1 MTPGQPSAVPASSRT
16 GAAPP
21 AGAEDSGVQVLADG
35 SAGAGS
41 GESSGDVGD
50 GAGVADTGNA
60 DDTGDTADTADT
72 SDADDTGDSDH
83 AGDALDSADAGPSEA
98 DGSDDADDQSEYT
111 DEQIEQAFTKDLLD
125 WLLSLTPAEI
135 VAELDKHIV
144 GQAAAKRAVA
154 VALRNRWRR
163 QKVKDAALREE
174 IAPNNLIMIGPT
186 GVGKTEI
193 ARRMAR
199 LSGSPFVKVEA
210 SKFTEVGYVG
220 RDVESM
226 VRDLADTAVNML
238 RNEREETM
246 APEAGRRTEERL
258 LDLLLPDS
266 AEKPGKR
273 PARAADSESSNDK
286 GEPGEEQDAAS
297 SSGDQ
302 ADGPED
308 APASEQDAPGSA
320 TFLAGKGGVARRP
333 GLGAA
338 PDAPPPPGSPAE
350 PSGPDAAAPPPP
362 SPGRPSQEQETAVV
376 AEEPAPA
383 PSPRAKDRLARTRE
397 KLRALLRKGDLD
409 DRLVEMEVRQSPPFL
424 DAMANPSG
432 RMEDMDVH
440 FTEALRDLWPKET
453 KLRNVTVAEARRILF
468 SEELDQLVD
477 TQDVIFDAMDRVEE
491 SGIIF
496 LDEIDKIAAPQR
508 GAGPDVSREGVQR
521 DLLPVVEGCNVHTK
535 YGLIST
541 EHILFIAAGAFHVAK
556 PSDLIPELQG
566 RFPIRV
572 ELRSLNAGDFVRILK
587 EPRNSLIRQYTAL
600 LRVEGSTVTFTDDG
614 LEEVARTA
622 ADLNDRLENI
632 GARRLQTVLNS
643 VMEKTMFEL
652 PEAVEDYEVD
662 AAFVRERLQPVVSDS
677 DLTRYI
683 L

>member
-1 MTPGQPSAVPASSRT
+1 MSRGDEAPEAPASSL
-16 GAAPP
+16 
-21 AGAEDSGVQVLADG
+21 AGAPSAAGGFGVQAAADG
-35 SAGAGS
+35 PGDAGHA
-41 GESSGDVGD
+41 D
-50 GAGVADTGNA
+50 GRV
-60 DDTGDTADTADT
+60 
-72 SDADDTGDSDH
+72 DADDPVH
-83 AGDALDSADAGPSEA
+83 AH
-98 DGSDDADDQSEYT
+98 DADDPARADGADDPEDADDPGDSE
-111 DEQIEQAFTKDLLD
+111 DDPFEDADPSFTKELLD
-125 WLLSLTPAEI
+125 WLLSLTPSEI
-135 VAELDKHIV
+135 VAELDKYIV
-144 GQAAAKRAVA
+144 GQAGAKKAVA

-174 IAPNNLIMIGPT
+174 IFPNNLIMIGPT

-238 RNEREETM
+238 RNEREDAM

-266 AEKPGKR
+266 AQKSRKR
-273 PARAADSESSNDK
+273 RAEAAHPEAAGAAGTAEDGADD
-286 GEPGEEQDAAS
+286 DAS
-297 SSGDQ
+297 SSRDGA
-302 ADGPED
+302 ADPVDAPESEED
-308 APASEQDAPGSA
+308 ATDSVA
-320 TFLAGKGGVARRP
+320 FFAGKDGVARRQ
-333 GLGAA
+333 GGAA
-338 PDAPPPPGSPAE
+338 EPGASPSDPLAGSPGA
-350 PSGPDAAAPPPP
+350 S
-362 SPGRPSQEQETAVV
+362 
-376 AEEPAPA
+376 EEAPA
-383 PSPRAKDRLARTRE
+383 PPSSDEPSEGTEAAVVPEDPSQSPAPGVTDRLARTRE
-397 KLRALLRKGDLD
+397 KLRALLKKGELD
-409 DRLVEMEVRQSPPFL
+409 ERVVEMEVRLSSPLL
-424 DAMANPSG
+424 DVMTNPSG
-432 RMEDMDVH
+432 RMEDMDVS
-440 FTEALRDLWPKET
+440 FTETLRDILPKKT

-468 SEELDQLVD
+468 SEELDQMVD

-521 DLLPVVEGCNVHTK
+521 DLLPIVEGCNVHTK

-572 ELRSLNAGDFVRILK
+572 ELRSLNANDFVRILK
-587 EPRNSLIRQYTAL
+587 EPRSSLIRQFAAL
-600 LRVEGSTVTFTDDG
+600 VGVEGAEVTFTDDG
-614 LEEVARTA
+614 LEEIARIA
-622 ADLNDRLENI
+622 ADLNDRMENI

-643 VMEKTMFEL
+643 VMEETMFVL
-652 PEAVEDYEVD
+652 PEAVADCKVN
-662 AAFVRERLQPVVSDS
+662 AAFVRKRLQPVVSDS
-677 DLTRYI
+677 DLSRYI